1 MNYYIKKLQS
11 DEYVDEVDT
20 WEAFDE
26 IAEALGPVEF
36 LNALAKAMSRDDLQ
50 ENMRYIIRS
59 YDLAHDED

>member
-1 MNYYIKKLQS
+1 MNYYIKKLS
-11 DEYVDEVDT
+11 DGEYLDEVDT

-36 LNALAKAMSRDDLQ
+36 LNALAKAMNRDDLKD
-50 ENMRYIIRS
+50 NMRYIIRS